1 MSRDSPPG
9 RSSAPPSGASARY
22 VLVADAQPDRTAAC
36 LESVKPFNV
45 DVRLARN
52 GEEALDILRQYGAPV
67 LLITDLSLARTDGF
81 AVIEALHAAHRGRAA
96 VIAWSSSPELREFA
110 AQRLAGLN
118 VKVLGGAVAPD
129 VLRGAVE
136 RAMRR
141 EMEGDEPP
149 VSAEGP
155 PAEDVYDVMTRL
167 SEQARKLSGAAG
179 VAVYWKAEGETRFR
193 ASVTW
198 ASETPVPHS
207 PYHLPRVF
215 GWILETGQAFV
226 MPDLTARQVA
236 DVSMP
241 SAQDVVR
248 GLVAVPIAGPEQE
261 IVGAICVFDLKP
273 LEIGDDVVEALKA
286 LGLRA
291 RRRETIGRSLAGP
304 GPEPVRVADAT
315 EAAPPSPPIPPTPDV
330 IHPLPTVA
338 FAGLLDRPD
347 ASPAIARELARLRRE
362 QRPISVV
369 VFDISPIASPGED
382 TAGSPDEIAGAV
394 GEALARATR
403 ASDLAVRWSGSDL
416 LLVLPGVAVL
426 EARHVAERVRAAMQA
441 GGRYRVAVSGGVA
454 ELEPDETFETLVA
467 RAKEKVHLAR
477 QRGHNRVA

>member
-1 MSRDSPPG
+1 MSWDSPLDH
-9 RSSAPPSGASARY
+9 SSTPLPGASARY

-36 LESVKPFNV
+36 LESVKPFSV
-45 DVRLARN
+45 DVRLARD
-52 GEEALDILRQYGAPV
+52 GDEALDILRRHGAPV

-81 AVIEALHAAHRGRAA
+81 AVIEALRAAHRGRAA

-118 VKVLGGAVAPD
+118 VKVLGGAVAPE
-129 VLRGAVE
+129 VLRGAIE

-155 PAEDVYDVMTRL
+155 AGEDVYEFMTRL

-226 MPDLTARQVA
+226 MPDLTASQVA

-248 GLVAVPIAGPEQE
+248 GLVAVPIVGPKQE

-273 LEIGDDVVEALKA
+273 LTIGDDVVEALKA

-291 RRRETIGRSLAGP
+291 RRREAIDRSIAGP
-304 GPEPVRVADAT
+304 GPEPARLVPGAA
-315 EAAPPSPPIPPTPDV
+315 EAPPPRPTRDV
-330 IHPLPTVA
+330 VDRPQAEA

-347 ASPAIARELARLRRE
+347 ASLVISRELARLRRE
-362 QRPISVV
+362 QRSISVV
-369 VFDISPIASPGED
+369 AFDVSPMGSPSEAD
-382 TAGSPDEIAGAV
+382 AGSTNEVIGAV

-403 ASDLAVRWSGSDL
+403 ASDLAVRWSGADL

-441 GGRYRVAVSGGVA
+441 GGRYLLAVSGGVA
-454 ELEPDETFETLVA
+454 ELEQDESFEMLVA
-467 RAKEKVHLAR
+467 RAKEKAQLAR